1 MHEIILSKYFQY
13 SSICLRCCLHFWWHR
28 KYLPILILR
37 DWCLVARRVSVCFM
51 RSRLRIFFFNKDT
64 SKNEEISRRFG
75 KLWRFDKKSLSM
87 RATKTCSWI
96 QKRKN
101 ISYSDTVNKTC
112 SYRWKFQRT
121 LKSNVFFILKHIVIY
136 LTHSIQLA

>member
-51 RSRLRIFFFNKDT
+51 RSRLRIFFLTRILVKTRKFYGDSVNSGDST
-64 SKNEEISRRFG
+64 KNRYQWEQQKHALEYKRG
-75 KLWRFDKKSLSM
+75 KIFLILILS
-87 RATKTCSWI
+87 TKH
-96 QKRKN
+96 
-101 ISYSDTVNKTC
+101 V
-112 SYRWKFQRT
+112 
-121 LKSNVFFILKHIVIY
+121 HIGGNFKE
-136 LTHSIQLA
+136 HWNQMSFSF